1 MSLTI
6 QWGELTAA
14 KKPLQL
20 SGSVDLAEAVKE
32 RADLVDAG
40 PLHVQVQAT
49 YSSGV
54 ARVQGEA
61 EAEFKFQCS
70 RCLEPFKKRIRFP
83 LREMFTKDKSILEAE
98 TEDLI
103 HLVGTDEIDLAPVAR
118 ENALLEL
125 PIAPI
130 CQEHCAGLC
139 PVCGQNLNE
148 ATCGCEREQIDPRLA
163 GLKDFFK

>member
-49 YSSGV
+49 DSSGV

-98 TEDLI
+98 TEELI
-103 HLVGTDEIDLAPVAR
+103 HLVGTVKSISLRWPGRMPSSVTDSADLSRTLCRIVPCMR
-118 ENALLEL
+118 PELERSDL
-125 PIAPI
+125 
-130 CQEHCAGLC
+130 
-139 PVCGQNLNE
+139 
-148 ATCGCEREQIDPRLA
+148 RLRTRA
-163 GLKDFFK
+163 N